1 MSALQRLFRNSHA
14 SKKGFLDKHKITGHV
29 FSHNIET
36 GHASK
41 QASSLQGLRNLVKLI
56 GQEGKQN
63 IELINS
69 ITPETRSDTEVLTY
83 LTNND
88 RVTMCDTCH

>member
-1 MSALQRLFRNSHA
+1 M
-14 SKKGFLDKHKITGHV
+14 DKHKITGDV
-29 FSHNIET
+29 FSHKIET

-41 QASSLQGLRNLVKLI
+41 LASSLQGLRDLVRLI
-56 GQEGKQN
+56 CQEGKQN

-69 ITPETRSDTEVLTY
+69 IIPETRSDTEVLTY

-88 RVTMCDTCH
+88 RVTMCDTCHKISENA